1 MQENEAKLRK
11 QLAFPS
17 ATWEREAD
25 KCKLGDERLMEY
37 FDEETVRRLLQVDD
51 LIGAMRQVLAEF
63 SAGKWQQPLRGV
75 LAQNGGFFGVMPAS
89 GESMGMKMV
98 TFYPG
103 NTELPTHMAVIAL
116 FDPKTGEPL
125 ALMDGRYITEMRTAA
140 VSAVA
145 TDALARRDAK
155 VLTLLGAGVQASAHL
170 EVLRHVRE
178 FEEVRIWNHHPEKAK
193 RFAAEHGIKA
203 MEIEEAVRG
212 ADVICTVTSS
222 REPILKGEWLK
233 AGAHVNAVGASR
245 PDWRELDDRAMQN
258 VVIVDSYEGGR
269 KEAGDVILS
278 GATPFAELGE
288 ILNGTKRV
296 EPGATTIFKS
306 LGMAVEDVA
315 AAKLVYEAAK

>member
-1 MQENEAKLRK
+1 MATALQFLPEA
-11 QLAFPS
+11 
-17 ATWEREAD
+17 E
-25 KCKLGDERLMEY
+25 
-37 FDEETVRRLLQVDD
+37 VRRLLPVDG
-51 LIGAMRQVLAEF
+51 LIAALRNVLAEF

-75 LAQNGGFFGVMPAS
+75 LGQHGGFFGVMPAS
-89 GESMGMKMV
+89 GSAMGIKMV

-145 TDALARRDAK
+145 TDSLSTKDAK
-155 VLTLLGAGVQASAHL
+155 ILTLLGAGVQAQAHL
-170 EVLRHVRE
+170 EVLPHVRG
-178 FEEVRIWNHHPEKAK
+178 FEEIRVWNHHPEKAE
-193 RFAAEHGIKA
+193 RFAKEHGLRA
-203 MEIEEAVRG
+203 MPLESAVRG
-212 ADVICTVTSS
+212 ADVVVTATSA

-233 AGAHVNAVGASR
+233 PGALVNAVGASR
-245 PDWRELDDRAMQN
+245 PDWRELDDDAMRH
-258 VVIVDSYEGGR
+258 VVIVDSYEGAR

-296 EPGATTIFKS
+296 EPDATTIFKS

-315 AAKLVYEAAK
+315 AAKLVYDAARGS